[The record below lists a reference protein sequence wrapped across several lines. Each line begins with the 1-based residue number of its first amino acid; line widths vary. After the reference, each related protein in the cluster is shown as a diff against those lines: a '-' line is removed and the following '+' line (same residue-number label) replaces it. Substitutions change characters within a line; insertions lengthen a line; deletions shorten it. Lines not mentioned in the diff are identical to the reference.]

1 MWTNSWASH
10 LQYLLLQCL
19 PLSNFHLS
27 GTVHSLRVPN
37 FRYFFYYAVTIPP
50 FVILLVNVISYFFFS
65 LIASKTSD
73 RFFFLLVCANLRLK
87 GINDFSHMMNDDV
100 LIPNYIAKLNNTH
113 LHQSLHRRPCLSNNS
128 SNVSSLTP

>member
-1 MWTNSWASH
+1 MNQFLSFSSSIPSPSMSSAIKLSPFWNCTLPSRP
-10 LQYLLLQCL
+10 QFQVLLLLCCNDSPICYSSCQCDFL
-19 PLSNFHLS
+19 LFFFFDCIQ
-27 GTVHSLRVPN
+27 N
-37 FRYFFYYAVTIPP
+37 FR
-50 FVILLVNVISYFFFS
+50 S
-65 LIASKTSD
+65 
-73 RFFFLLVCANLRLK
+73 FFFLLVCANLRLK